1 MAKAKMKP
9 AKTKFKQEFQ
19 NPVVKKHTD
28 KPTLKSATKLRPDRQ
43 KGYKKKL
50 TTDLD

>member
-1 MAKAKMKP
+1 MAKMKP
-9 AKTKFKQEFQ
+9 LKVKYKQETAK
-19 NPVVKKHTD
+19 PIVKGKMGQL
-28 KPTLKSATKLRPDRQ
+28 TLKSATKLRPDRQ